1 MITETPSESS
11 SSRFSCTQCGKCCNR
26 SPEVELSEAT
36 ALADTFV
43 FRLMFRVYW
52 LPQQFITPQGA
63 EKAPL
68 NSSSAFYERK
78 RLLTAF
84 AAHKASLK
92 AKRDHKSVAST
103 RYLMMSALALDTKS
117 GECGALHGTRC
128 SIHERRPL
136 SCRSVPLHYS
146 RTSATADIDLKAFV
160 ETDGYRCDTSQAS
173 PIILHNGLIVDDEIN
188 TARSNA
194 ITTAKRDRPWSEAIA
209 RRVVS
214 RPSANRRLPT
224 MEDIEANSQYGA
236 LTVSMFEAWQ
246 IATDTGL
253 IDLVEFKRLANAQLD
268 RIDFSLLHGTSSMD
282 TQQTMIEMQNEYRN
296 FIRLS

>member
-1 MITETPSESS
+1 MMTETPSGSS
-11 SSRFSCTQCGKCCNR
+11 WSRFSCTQCGKCCNR
-26 SPEVELSEAT
+26 SPEVELSEAA

-63 EKAPL
+63 GNSPL

-84 AAHKASLK
+84 AAHKVLLK
-92 AKRDHKSVAST
+92 ANRDRKSVAST
-103 RYLMMSALALDTKS
+103 RYLLMSALALDTNS

-136 SCRSVPLHYS
+136 SCRSAPLHYS
-146 RTSATADIDLKAFV
+146 RTSATADIDLRAFV
-160 ETDGYRCDTSQAS
+160 ETDGYQCDTSEAS
-173 PIILHNGLIVDDEIN
+173 PINLQNGLIVDDEIN
-188 TARSNA
+188 MARSNA
-194 ITTAKRDRPWSEAIA
+194 ITMARRDRPWSEAIA

-214 RPSANRRLPT
+214 WPSTNRRLPT

-253 IDLVEFKRLANAQLD
+253 IDLVEFKRLAEAQLD
-268 RIDFSLLHGTSSMD
+268 RIDFSLMRGTSSLD
-282 TQQTMIEMQNEYRN
+282 AQRTMIEMRNEYRN
-296 FIRLS
+296 FLELS

>member
-52 LPQQFITPQGA
+52 LPQQFITPQVAGNS
-63 EKAPL
+63 PL

-92 AKRDHKSVAST
+92 AKRDRKGVAST
-103 RYLMMSALALDTKS
+103 RYLMISALALDTNS
-117 GECGALHGTRC
+117 GECGALHGTKC
-128 SIHERRPL
+128 SIHKRRPL

-160 ETDGYRCDTSQAS
+160 ETEGYQCDTSQAS
-173 PIILHNGLIVDDEIN
+173 PIILQNGLIVDEEIN
-188 TARSNA
+188 LARSNA
-194 ITTAKRDRPWSEAIA
+194 ITTARGDRPWSEAIA

-214 RPSANRRLPT
+214 PPSANRRLPT
-224 MEDIEANSQYGA
+224 MEHVEANSQLGA

-246 IATDTGL
+246 IATETGL
-253 IDLVEFKRLANAQLD
+253 IDLVDFKRLAKAQLD
-268 RIDFSLLHGTSSMD
+268 RIDLSLLRGTSSLD
-282 TQQTMIEMQNEYRN
+282 AQQTMIEMRNEYRS
-296 FIRLS
+296 FLEFS